1 MISAIDELLAPLLIT
16 LERMMWAQRHL
27 HPQLAGQLADQL
39 EPPAEGIAAPLQA
52 LEDATWPENL
62 VFMRERLL
70 DVGHRTLDMVK
81 GFVEA
86 ARTSADPLDLYR
98 AVRRFAR
105 VQETL
110 YPLAPAFDP
119 VSRWFLEP
127 ALRGND
133 DLVARLRV
141 GALRDD
147 GVEVGV
153 LHADNER
160 EARGGF
166 SLYVPEAWD
175 GQASMPLVVAL
186 HGGSGHGRDFLWS
199 WLREARGRNVLV
211 LSPTAQDRTWS
222 IMGGA
227 DVDADRLRETI
238 ESVGTRYPVDRAR
251 VLLTGMSDG
260 ATYALLLG
268 LRSGPPFT
276 HLAPACGVLHPLL
289 FAGGLDRAQ
298 DFPIYLIH
306 GALDWMFPVYTARM
320 GRDALLSA
328 GARLVYREIEDLS
341 HTYPRD
347 ENPRILEWLVSD

>member
-1 MISAIDELLAPLLIT
+1 VISAIDELLAPLLIT
-16 LERMMWAQRHL
+16 LERMMWVQRHL

-119 VSRWFLEP
+119 VSRWFLDP

-238 ESVGTRYPVDRAR
+238 ESVATRYPVDRAR

>member
-1 MISAIDELLAPLLIT
+1 
-16 LERMMWAQRHL
+16 MWVQRHL

-39 EPPAEGIAAPLQA
+39 APPAEGIAAPLRA

-119 VSRWFLEP
+119 VSRWFLDP

-160 EARGGF
+160 ESRGGF

-186 HGGSGHGRDFLWS
+186 HGGSGPRARFSVELATRGARAERARAVADCAGPHVVDHGRRRRRRRPAARDD
-199 WLREARGRNVLV
+199 RVRGRAVSGRSRAGAVDRHVRRRHVRAPAGSPQRAAVHASGPGLRRAPSAAV
-211 LSPTAQDRTWS
+211 RRRAGPRAGLSDLSDSRRAGLDVS
-222 IMGGA
+222 YLHGA
-227 DVDADRLRETI
+227 DGARRAALGRRAAGLSRDRG
-238 ESVGTRYPVDRAR
+238 SVAHV
-251 VLLTGMSDG
+251 
-260 ATYALLLG
+260 
-268 LRSGPPFT
+268 
-276 HLAPACGVLHPLL
+276 
-289 FAGGLDRAQ
+289 
-298 DFPIYLIH
+298 
-306 GALDWMFPVYTARM
+306 
-320 GRDALLSA
+320 SA
-328 GARLVYREIEDLS
+328 G
-341 HTYPRD
+341 
-347 ENPRILEWLVSD
+347 

>member
-238 ESVGTRYPVDRAR
+238 ESVATRYPVDRAR

-347 ENPRILEWLVSD
+347 ENPRILEWLVTD

>member
-16 LERMMWAQRHL
+16 LERMMWVQRHL

-119 VSRWFLEP
+119 VSRWFLDP

-238 ESVGTRYPVDRAR
+238 ESVAARYPVDRAR

-347 ENPRILEWLVSD
+347 ENPRILEWLVTD

>member
-1 MISAIDELLAPLLIT
+1 VISAIDELLAPLLIT

-238 ESVGTRYPVDRAR
+238 ESVATRYPVDRAR

>member
-119 VSRWFLEP
+119 VSRWFLDP

-211 LSPTAQDRTWS
+211 LSPTAQDRTWP

-238 ESVGTRYPVDRAR
+238 ESVATRYPVDRAR

-347 ENPRILEWLVSD
+347 ENPRILVWLVSD

>member
-16 LERMMWAQRHL
+16 LERMMWVQRHL

-119 VSRWFLEP
+119 VSRWFLDP

-347 ENPRILEWLVSD
+347 ENPRILEWLVTD

>member
-1 MISAIDELLAPLLIT
+1 VISAIDELLAPLLIT

>member
-16 LERMMWAQRHL
+16 LERMMWVQRHL

-119 VSRWFLEP
+119 VSRWFLDP

>member
-16 LERMMWAQRHL
+16 LERMMWVQRHL

-119 VSRWFLEP
+119 VSRWFLDP

-238 ESVGTRYPVDRAR
+238 ESVATRYPVDRAR

>member
-1 MISAIDELLAPLLIT
+1 VISAIDELLAPLLIT
-16 LERMMWAQRHL
+16 LERMMWVQRHL